1 MKSAP
6 AKGLRKYARIPF
18 AAQATLHVRGSDLH
32 VHLLDIAL
40 KGALVQTQIPSD
52 TQQPLALHE
61 KCRLELALADDGK
74 GVVMS
79 GAIVHLD
86 NQHVGIACEGI
97 DLTSLTRLRRL
108 IELNTGDKELIDHE
122 LSHLF
127 GVA

>member
-6 AKGLRKYARIPF
+6 VKGLRQYARIPF
-18 AAQATLHVRGSDLH
+18 AAQVLLHLKGQSLT

-40 KGALVQTQIPSD
+40 RGALVQTG
-52 TQQPLALHE
+52 TLQQPLTLYE
-61 KCRLELALADDGK
+61 KCRLELALADDGE

-79 GAIVHLD
+79 GSIVHLD
-86 NQHVGIACEGI
+86 HQHVGIACENI
-97 DLTSLTRLRRL
+97 ELTSLTRLRRL
-108 IELNTGDKELIDHE
+108 IELNTGDTELMDRE

>member
-6 AKGLRKYARIPF
+6 VKGLRKYARIPF
-18 AAQATLHVRGSDLH
+18 AAEVMLHVRGSSLR

-52 TQQPLALHE
+52 AQQPLGVHE
-61 KCRLELALADDGK
+61 KCRLELALAQDGE
-74 GVVMS
+74 GIVMS
-79 GAIVHLD
+79 GSIVHLD
-86 NQHVGIACEGI
+86 HQHVGIASEGM

-108 IELNTGDKELIDHE
+108 MELNTGDSELMDRE